1 MMQNARQQQY
11 LKVQVETASPG
22 ELTLLLYQEMVK
34 SLLRAKQLYSQ
45 HQYEEMN
52 DSLHKVRSILN
63 ELIVTLNADYDIA
76 KDLAKLYMFYNQH
89 IAQFIISR
97 DVKML
102 DDVLEFAKGMV
113 ETWKQALLQ
122 LKTGGK

>member
-1 MMQNARQQQY
+1 MQNARQQQY

-45 HQYEEMN
+45 HQYVDMN
-52 DSLHKVRSILN
+52 SNLHKVRSILN
-63 ELIVTLNADYDIA
+63 ELIVTLNTDYDIA
-76 KDLAKLYMFYNQH
+76 KDLYQLYMFYSQH
-89 IAQFIISR
+89 IAQFIVKR
-97 DVKML
+97 DEQLL
-102 DDVLEFAKGMV
+102 DEVLEFAKGMV

-122 LKTGGK
+122 LKTGGN